1 MFNHLKLKIKLIA
14 LLIPLLLGLLIYS
27 MVLLNDR
34 WHQQHDAAL
43 VVERMHLL
51 KEASNLV
58 HELQKERG
66 MTSGFLASKGLK
78 FGDALKVQR
87 EKSENQLSQY
97 MNYIEQHKTK
107 MSAADLIGRDVATAQ
122 SRLDMLPSLRQQVD
136 SQSIS

>member
-27 MVLLNDR
+27 MVLLSDR
-34 WHQQHDAAL
+34 WLQQHDAAL

-66 MTSGFLASKGLK
+66 MTSGFLATL
-78 FGDALKVQR
+78 R
-87 EKSENQLSQY
+87 
-97 MNYIEQHKTK
+97 IEQLK
-107 MSAADLIGRDVATAQ
+107 LLL
-122 SRLDMLPSLRQQVD
+122 RLRNRLLFRMK
-136 SQSIS
+136 

>member
-1 MFNHLKLKIKLIA
+1 
-14 LLIPLLLGLLIYS
+14 
-27 MVLLNDR
+27 
-34 WHQQHDAAL
+34 
-43 VVERMHLL
+43 
-51 KEASNLV
+51 
-58 HELQKERG
+58 

-136 SQSIS
+136 SQSIT

>member
-66 MTSGFLASKGLK
+66 MTSGFLATL
-78 FGDALKVQR
+78 R
-87 EKSENQLSQY
+87 
-97 MNYIEQHKTK
+97 IEQLK
-107 MSAADLIGRDVATAQ
+107 LLL
-122 SRLDMLPSLRQQVD
+122 RLRNRLLFRMK
-136 SQSIS
+136 

>member
-1 MFNHLKLKIKLIA
+1 MFNHLKLKIKLIV

-78 FGDALKVQR
+78 FAEFQNLKKWPGDRPL
-87 EKSENQLSQY
+87 LS
-97 MNYIEQHKTK
+97 
-107 MSAADLIGRDVATAQ
+107 R
-122 SRLDMLPSLRQQVD
+122 VD
-136 SQSIS
+136 CH

>member
-14 LLIPLLLGLLIYS
+14 LLIPLLLGLLVYS
-27 MVLLNDR
+27 IVLLGDR

-43 VVERMHLL
+43 VVERMYLL
-51 KEASNLV
+51 KEASSLV

-87 EKSENQLSQY
+87 EKSESQLSQY
-97 MNYIEQHKTK
+97 MNYLEQHKTK
-107 MSAADLIGRDVATAQ
+107 CQ
-122 SRLDMLPSLRQQVD
+122 PQMLSDEILPQHKAG
-136 SQSIS
+136 

>member
-27 MVLLNDR
+27 MVLLSDR

-66 MTSGFLASKGLK
+66 MTSGFLATL
-78 FGDALKVQR
+78 R
-87 EKSENQLSQY
+87 
-97 MNYIEQHKTK
+97 IEQLK
-107 MSAADLIGRDVATAQ
+107 LLL
-122 SRLDMLPSLRQQVD
+122 RLRNRLLFRMK
-136 SQSIS
+136 

>member
-1 MFNHLKLKIKLIA
+1 MDKYSCWDSYVSLLVNSYTERDGMFNHLKLKIKLIV

-78 FGDALKVQR
+78 FSDALKVQR
-87 EKSENQLSQY
+87 EKSENQLNST
-97 MNYIEQHKTK
+97 NT
-107 MSAADLIGRDVATAQ
+107 
-122 SRLDMLPSLRQQVD
+122 
-136 SQSIS
+136 